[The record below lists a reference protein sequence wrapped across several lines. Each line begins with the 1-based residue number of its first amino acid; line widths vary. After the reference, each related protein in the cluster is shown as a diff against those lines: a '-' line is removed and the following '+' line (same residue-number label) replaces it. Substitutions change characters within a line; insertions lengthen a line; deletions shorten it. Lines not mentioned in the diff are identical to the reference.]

1 MDINEIKQKLLEM
14 RAQLQN
20 TASTRGQSAQVVELD
35 QSKVG
40 RLSRIDAMQSQEIAK
55 ASVARSDRALIQIA
69 AALERI
75 ENDEFGVCQHC
86 DQAIAPQRL
95 QVDPTALLCI
105 ACASAAE
112 NS

>member
-105 ACASAAE
+105 ACASA
-112 NS
+112 